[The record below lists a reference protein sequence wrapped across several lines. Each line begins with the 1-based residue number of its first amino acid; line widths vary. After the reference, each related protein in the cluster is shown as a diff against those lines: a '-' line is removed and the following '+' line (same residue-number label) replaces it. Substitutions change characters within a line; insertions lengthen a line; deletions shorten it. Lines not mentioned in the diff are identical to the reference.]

1 MPEKR
6 RRSRKLPGRSRE
18 ALPHL
23 AKHGLQGCPRE
34 VRGGIKA
41 QSKAGGFGRSWWARR
56 WIDVLES
63 FDVGSRLSRGRS
75 YARRGQVLSIEIA
88 KGRVSALVQ
97 GSRPKPYKVSIGVKS
112 IPAGGWRK
120 ATAAMAAEAAFS
132 AKLLNGQMPEDIEK
146 AFASAGLSL
155 LPESLADLETECSC
169 PDWSNPCKHIAAVYY
184 LLGEEFDRDPFLIFR
199 LRGMER
205 EDLLRALGKAAVSKP
220 GRRRSPKEA
229 EQPGAAPISAAA
241 RLPEDPAGF
250 WGAEEEF
257 AFPEAEESPPSP
269 PLFGRLGSFPFWR
282 GTETF
287 HAGLEWIYREASPE
301 GMDVFLGE
309 PAAAK
314 WWQQSLSA
322 RTRTPRRLL
331 RMP

>member
-1 MPEKR
+1 MAQWGKWDEP
-6 RRSRKLPGRSRE
+6 S
-18 ALPHL
+18 H
-23 AKHGLQGCPRE
+23 PRE

-41 QSKAGGFGRSWWARR
+41 QSKAGGFGTSWWARR

-63 FDVGSRLSRGRS
+63 FDIDSRLSRGRN

-88 KGRVSALVQ
+88 KARVSALVQ
-97 GSRPKPYKVSIGVKS
+97 GSRAKPYRVGIGVKP
-112 IPAGGWRK
+112 IPAAGWRK

-155 LPESLADLETECSC
+155 LPESLAALKTECSC

-205 EDLLRALGKAAVSKP
+205 EELLEALGKAAVSKP
-220 GRRRSPKEA
+220 GRRRSPKA
-229 EQPGAAPISAAA
+229 AGPHGGAPLPTAA

-257 AFPEAEESPPSP
+257 AFPEAGESPPSP
-269 PLFGRLGSFPFWR
+269 ALLGRLGSFPFWR
-282 GTETF
+282 GAQIF
-287 HAGLEWIYREASPE
+287 HTGLEWIYREASPE

-309 PAAAK
+309 PAAAR
-314 WWQQSLSA
+314 WQQSLSA

>member
-1 MPEKR
+1 MAQRGYWYEP
-6 RRSRKLPGRSRE
+6 S
-18 ALPHL
+18 
-23 AKHGLQGCPRE
+23 QPRE

-63 FDVGSRLSRGRS
+63 FNIDSRLARGRN
-75 YARRGQVLSIEIA
+75 YARRGQVVSIEIA

-97 GSRPKPYKVSIGVKS
+97 GSRPKPYKVSIGVKP
-112 IPAGGWRK
+112 IPGAGWRK
-120 ATAAMAAEAAFS
+120 ATAAMAAKAAFS

-146 AFASAGLSL
+146 AFASATLSL
-155 LPESLADLETECSC
+155 FPESLAELETACSC

-205 EDLLRALGKAAVSKP
+205 EELLEALGKAAVAKP
-220 GRRRSPKEA
+220 RRKRSTGGA
-229 EQPGAAPISAAA
+229 ERTAPRPAASPLGGTPPPAAS
-241 RLPEDPAGF
+241 RLSPNPAEF
-250 WGAEEEF
+250 WGTDEQF
-257 AFPEAEESPPSP
+257 AFPEAGDSPPSP
-269 PLFGRLGSFPFWR
+269 PLLARLGNFPFWR
-282 GTETF
+282 GTRTF
-287 HAGLEWIYREASPE
+287 QNEIEGIYREASPE

-309 PAAAK
+309 PAGAR
-314 WWQQSLSA
+314 WEESRSA
-322 RTRTPRRLL
+322 RARTPRRLM